1 MKIII
6 YATHS
11 YGTYETL
18 IQHPDVIC
26 LGFGTKW
33 EGFIKKAETICDYL
47 NDLPDD
53 EIIAVVDGFDSYI
66 KKTDNIEN
74 EFVKKNCKVLVSL
87 HNTWFNFDYL
97 EKKVFSSC
105 KKNKTANS
113 GLMMGY
119 AKEMKEVWNYIK
131 TGSSSDDQRNLNLA
145 CNNIP
150 YIKVD
155 TSCTIFENCNNI
167 KDVEKSKAYICQ
179 IPGDI
184 SFQRF
189 IRSIVEYSKYF
200 MFEIIGVLILL
211 FGIFNYKKI
220 KKIKLFK
227 YKYYFAT

>member
-18 IQHPDVIC
+18 IKHPDVIC

-33 EGFIKKAETICDYL
+33 EGFIKKAETISQYL
-47 NDLPDD
+47 NELPDD

-66 KKTDNIEN
+66 KKTDNIQH
-74 EFVKKNCKVLVSL
+74 EFLKKKCKVLVSL
-87 HNTWFNFDYL
+87 HNTWFNFEYL

-113 GLMMGY
+113 GLIMGY

-131 TGSSSDDQRNLNLA
+131 NGSSSDDQRNLNLA
-145 CNNIP
+145 CDNIP

-155 TSCTIFENCNNI
+155 TECAIFENCNNI
-167 KDVEKSKAYICQ
+167 KDVQKSNAYICQ

-189 IRSIVEYSKYF
+189 IRSIFEYLGYF
-200 MFEIIGVLILL
+200 IFELLFIILL
-211 FGIFNYKKI
+211 FICIQSKRCNFIKNIFK
-220 KKIKLFK
+220 
-227 YKYYFAT
+227 